1 MKKLFILAFVAII
14 CSTYFIQGN
23 ANKTNASSSTDTS
36 LIRVYKFKNRILNLD
51 LLKIQDAS
59 TLKNYV
65 EIKRENLHP
74 DYFNQ
79 NLNDKKVVYKNFIF
93 ELKENREI
101 SISDNK
107 GKLIK
112 TIPDPDKN
120 ISSDNTSGN
129 AVIFSVSSGII
140 SVIRLSEENGYHIN
154 KYDENGTVLNTWIIA
169 HTIYKKYD
177 NTVESIPY
185 MYYFAHTNKE
195 VVFSSMH
202 YGDPHETIILNIE
215 DGTQKKITN
224 STGAII
230 IDPKNNSLAGTI
242 NFNDDKKMMEV
253 TMGNKT
259 WKTEN
264 EGTANSAKTVL
275 KDSVLFVARYHSIA
289 TGSHVNTYNAYTG
302 KLLWKG
308 DVKQLNVGHSEYYN
322 SVFLTLYKDKLI
334 LEGNEAGGDY
344 LQVLDAKTGKN
355 LFELMPDT
363 KY

>member
-1 MKKLFILAFVAII
+1 MKKLFIPAFIGIVCI
-14 CSTYFIQGN
+14 TFFNQGN
-23 ANKTNASSSTDTS
+23 ANKTDAYSPTDTS
-36 LIRVYKFKNRILNLD
+36 LIRIYKFKNKILNLD
-51 LLKIQDAS
+51 LLKIQDDSAFQ
-59 TLKNYV
+59 NYV
-65 EIKRENLHP
+65 EIKRENLHS
-74 DYFNQ
+74 DYFDQ
-79 NLNDKKVVYKNFIF
+79 NLNDKKITYKNFIF

-101 SISDNK
+101 SISDNN
-107 GKLIK
+107 GKFIK

-120 ISSDNTSGN
+120 ISSDKTSGN
-129 AVIFSVSSGII
+129 AIIFSVSTGII
-140 SVIRLSEENGYHIN
+140 SVIRLSEENGYHIH
-154 KYDENGTVLNTWIIA
+154 KYDEKGNVMNSWTIA

-185 MYYFAHTNKE
+185 LCYFAHTDKE
-195 VVFSSMH
+195 VVFSSMN
-202 YGDPHETIILNIE
+202 YGDPHETIILNII

-224 STGAII
+224 STGGII

-242 NFNDDKKMMEV
+242 NFNDDKKIMEV
-253 TMGNKT
+253 TMGSKT

-264 EGTANSAKTVL
+264 DGSDNSAKVVL
-275 KDSVLFVARYHSIA
+275 KDSVLFVARYHNIA
-289 TGSHVNTYNAYTG
+289 TGSHVNAYNAYTG

-344 LQVLDAKTGKN
+344 LQVLDTKTGKN
-355 LFELMPDT
+355 LFELMPDA

>member
-1 MKKLFILAFVAII
+1 MKKIMIPAFLAIACII
-14 CSTYFIQGN
+14 CFNQGN
-23 ANKTNASSSTDTS
+23 ANKNKSASPTDTS
-36 LIRVYKFKNRILNLD
+36 LVRIYKFKNKIINLD
-51 LLKIQDAS
+51 LLKIEDAS
-59 TLKNYV
+59 ALKNYV
-65 EIKRENLHP
+65 EIKRESYHS
-74 DYFNQ
+74 DYFDQ
-79 NLNDKKVVYKNFIF
+79 NLNDKKIIYKNFVF

-120 ISSDNTSGN
+120 IPSDNTSGN
-129 AVIFSVSSGII
+129 AVIFSVSTGVI
-140 SVIRLSEENGYHIN
+140 SVVRLSEENGYHVN
-154 KYDENGTVLNTWIIA
+154 KYNENGTILNSWTVA
-169 HTIYKKYD
+169 HTLYKKYD

-185 MYYFAHTNKE
+185 LYYFTHTDKE
-195 VVFSSMH
+195 IVFSSMH
-202 YGDPHETIILNIE
+202 YSDPHETIILNIE

-242 NFNDDKKMMEV
+242 NFNDDQKLMEV
-253 TMGNKT
+253 TLGSKT

-275 KDSVLFVARYHSIA
+275 KDSVLFVTRYHSIA
-289 TGSHVNTYNAYTG
+289 TGSNVNAYNAYTG

-344 LQVLDAKTGKN
+344 LQVLDTKTGKN